1 MTDELMTFELRELE
15 RWFRSHPQPE
25 LETASRDVLKTGV
38 REALN
43 DSGLGDSQVH
53 EAPGEL
59 RQRLKAAVRRELAEQ
74 DGSLKVFPIF
84 SLRRLSPWLSSAA
97 ALVFVV
103 LGFGLLGRN
112 VQPIS
117 HEPPTDYESLTDGE
131 LASMGAELAYLEL
144 QSFAKDF
151 VFFGSGDVDRD
162 LRDDIEREFLPSLY
176 LDLTDDSYQE
186 GVSQ

>member
-1 MTDELMTFELRELE
+1 MTNERMTFELRELE
-15 RWFRSHPQPE
+15 RWFSTYPHPE
-25 LETASRDVLKTGV
+25 LDTASRDALEAGV
-38 REALN
+38 REALH
-43 DSGLGDSQVH
+43 DCGLGDSQLH
-53 EAPGEL
+53 EAPDEL

-74 DGSLKVFPIF
+74 ESGVKVFPLF
-84 SLRRLSPWLSSAA
+84 SLRRPAPWLSSAA

-103 LGFGLLGRN
+103 LGFGLRGRN
-112 VQPIS
+112 VQPITDY
-117 HEPPTDYESLTDGE
+117 PPTEYELLTDSE
-131 LASMGAELAYLEL
+131 LASIGAELAYLEL

-176 LDLTDDSYQE
+176 LDSADDSYQE

>member
-1 MTDELMTFELRELE
+1 MTEYRMTFEMRELE
-15 RWFRSHPQPE
+15 SWFRSHPQPE
-25 LETASRDVLKTGV
+25 LESASRDVFKTVV

-43 DSGLGDSQVH
+43 DSDLEHSQVDK
-53 EAPGEL
+53 ASGEL

-74 DGSLKVFPIF
+74 ESGVKVFPLF
-84 SLRRLSPWLSSAA
+84 SLRRPSPWLSSAA

-117 HEPPTDYESLTDGE
+117 DDPPNEGE
-131 LASMGAELAYLEL
+131 LASIKAELAYLEL
-144 QSFAKDF
+144 QSFANDF
-151 VFFGSGDVDRD
+151 VFFSSGDVDRD
-162 LRDDIEREFLPSLY
+162 LRDDIERMFLHSLY
-176 LDLTDDSYQE
+176 LDSTDDYYQE

>member
-1 MTDELMTFELRELE
+1 MTDEHMTFEFRELE
-15 RWFRSHPQPE
+15 RWFSTYPQPE

-43 DSGLGDSQVH
+43 DSGLSDSQDY
-53 EAPGEL
+53 EAPDDL
-59 RQRLKAAVRRELAEQ
+59 RQRLKEAVRRELAEQ
-74 DGSLKVFPIF
+74 ESGVKVSPLF
-84 SLRRLSPWLSSAA
+84 SLRRPAPWLSSAA

-112 VQPIS
+112 VQPI
-117 HEPPTDYESLTDGE
+117 TDERPILVVSPTDGE
-131 LASMGAELAYLEL
+131 LTSIESELAYLEL
-144 QSFAKDF
+144 QSFASDF

-176 LDLTDDSYQE
+176 LESTDDSYQE

>member
-1 MTDELMTFELRELE
+1 MNDERMTFELRELE
-15 RWFRSHPQPE
+15 SWFRSYPQPE
-25 LETASRDVLKTGV
+25 LESASRDALKTGV
-38 REALN
+38 RQALN
-43 DSGLGDSQVH
+43 DGGLGDAHVH
-53 EAPGEL
+53 EAPAEM

-74 DGSLKVFPIF
+74 ESGVKVAHLF
-84 SLRRLSPWLSSAA
+84 SLRRSPLWLSSAA

-103 LGFGLLGRN
+103 FGFGLLGRN

-117 HEPPTDYESLTDGE
+117 DGPPIDVVSPTDGE
-131 LASMGAELAYLEL
+131 LASIGAELAYLEL

-151 VFFGSGDVDRD
+151 VFFGSGDIDSD

-176 LDLTDDSYQE
+176 LGSSDDSYQE

>member
-1 MTDELMTFELRELE
+1 MTDERRTFELRELE
-15 RWFRSHPQPE
+15 RWFSTYPQPE
-25 LETASRDVLKTGV
+25 LETASRDVLKTTMH
-38 REALN
+38 EALN
-43 DSGLGDSQVH
+43 DSDLRDSQVH

-74 DGSLKVFPIF
+74 ESGVKVFPSF
-84 SLRRLSPWLSSAA
+84 SLQRPSPWLSSAA

-117 HEPPTDYESLTDGE
+117 DDPPIVVVSPTDGE
-131 LASMGAELAYLEL
+131 LASIGADLAYLEL
-144 QSFAKDF
+144 QSIANDF
-151 VFFGSGDVDRD
+151 VFFGSGDVDGD
-162 LRDDIEREFLPSLY
+162 LRDDIEREFLPSFY
-176 LDLTDDSYQE
+176 DDSTDDSYQE

>member
-25 LETASRDVLKTGV
+25 LETASRDVLKAGV
-38 REALN
+38 RQALS

-112 VQPIS
+112 VPPIS
-117 HEPPTDYESLTDGE
+117 DDPPNDGE
-131 LASMGAELAYLEL
+131 LASIEAELAYLEL

-162 LRDDIEREFLPSLY
+162 LRDDIEHMFLPSLY
-176 LDLTDDSYQE
+176 IDLSDDYYQE

>member
-1 MTDELMTFELRELE
+1 MTDDRMTFELRELE

-25 LETASRDVLKTGV
+25 LESASRDVFKTVV

-43 DSGLGDSQVH
+43 DSDLEHSQVDK
-53 EAPGEL
+53 ASGEL

-74 DGSLKVFPIF
+74 ESGVKVFPLF
-84 SLRRLSPWLSSAA
+84 SLRRPSPWLSSAA

-112 VQPIS
+112 VPPITDDT
-117 HEPPTDYESLTDGE
+117 PIDIVLPTGGE
-131 LASMGAELAYLEL
+131 WASIDSELAYLEV
-144 QSFAKDF
+144 QFFANEF
-151 VFFGSGDVDRD
+151 VFFGSGDDDRN
-162 LRDDIEREFLPSLY
+162 LKDDIERMFLHRLY
-176 LDLTDDSYQE
+176 LDSTDDYYQE

>member
-1 MTDELMTFELRELE
+1 MTDERMTFELQELE
-15 RWFRSHPQPE
+15 RWYRCHPQPE
-25 LETASRDVLKTGV
+25 LETAWRDVLKARV

-43 DSGLGDSQVH
+43 DSGMGDSQVH
-53 EAPGEL
+53 EAPGAL

-74 DGSLKVFPIF
+74 ASGPKVFSMF
-84 SLRRLSPWLSSAA
+84 SLRRSSPWLSSAA

-103 LGFGLLGRN
+103 MGVGLLGRN

-117 HEPPTDYESLTDGE
+117 DDPSIVVVSPTDRE
-131 LASMGAELAYLEL
+131 LASIEAELAYLEL
-144 QSFAKDF
+144 QSRANDF

-176 LDLTDDSYQE
+176 LDLADDSYQE

>member
-25 LETASRDVLKTGV
+25 LETASRDALKTGV

-43 DSGLGDSQVH
+43 DIGLDDSQVH

-112 VQPIS
+112 VPPIS
-117 HEPPTDYESLTDGE
+117 DDPPNERE
-131 LASMGAELAYLEL
+131 LASIEAELAYLEL

-176 LDLTDDSYQE
+176 LDLADDSYQE

>member
-1 MTDELMTFELRELE
+1 MADERMTIELRELE

-25 LETASRDVLKTGV
+25 LGIASRDVLKSAV

-43 DSGLGDSQVH
+43 DSELCDSQVH
-53 EAPGEL
+53 QAPDEL
-59 RQRLKAAVRRELAEQ
+59 KQRLKAAVRRELAEQ
-74 DGSLKVFPIF
+74 QSDARVFPLF
-84 SLRRLSPWLSSAA
+84 SLRRSSPWLSSAA

-103 LGFGLLGRN
+103 LGFGLLGKN

-117 HEPPTDYESLTDGE
+117 DDLPIDGE
-131 LASMGAELAYLEL
+131 LASIEAELAYLEL

-162 LRDDIEREFLPSLY
+162 LRDDIERTFLPSLY
-176 LDLTDDSYQE
+176 FDSTDDAYQE

>member
-1 MTDELMTFELRELE
+1 MTDERMTLELRELE
-15 RWFRSHPQPE
+15 CWFRSHPQPE
-25 LETASRDVLKTGV
+25 LETASRDVLKTTV

-59 RQRLKAAVRRELAEQ
+59 RRRLKAAVRWELAGQES
-74 DGSLKVFPIF
+74 GVKVFPLF
-84 SLRRLSPWLSSAA
+84 SLRRSSPWLSSAA

-112 VQPIS
+112 VQPIIDG
-117 HEPPTDYESLTDGE
+117 PPTNYVPLTDRE
-131 LASMGAELAYLEL
+131 LASIKAELAYLEL

-162 LRDDIEREFLPSLY
+162 LRDDIERTFLPSLY
-176 LDLTDDSYQE
+176 LDSTDDSYQE